1 LFFDRVKL
9 YLKAGNGGN
18 GAISFF
24 QDKFTIK
31 GGPDGGDGGNG
42 GSIYLVGVSN
52 KSSLSDFLGK
62 VHFSAENGKDGRKG
76 NKTGKTG
83 KDIIINVPIGTVV
96 KDTDTEEIIV
106 DIVKAGQKVLIAKGG
121 KGGKG
126 NASFATPTQRTPK
139 IAEKGKKGDYREV
152 ILDLKLFADVGLL
165 GFPNVGKSTFI
176 SVVSNAKPKIANYP
190 FTTLEPHLGI
200 TKLDDDRELIIADIP
215 GIIEGAAEGKGL
227 GDKFLKH
234 LDRTMVLLHI
244 LDLSGLTGRDF
255 IEDYYKLRNE
265 LERYHTNLYLKK
277 EIVAA
282 NKVELQNENTLEK
295 LLNKFR
301 DETGKDIIP
310 ISCANRYNLKKVL
323 NDLWPIVEEEKK
335 KIKYPNMPDFIDLSS
350 NKEVT
355 PIQVVREN
363 DHFLVFGGI
372 IEELSEKF
380 NTNSDDGLALFL
392 RELDKLGLEKALLKK
407 GAKDGDIVK
416 IEGFSI
422 EFNFYKS

>member
-1 LFFDRVKL
+1 MFFDIVKL

-18 GAISFF
+18 GAISFL
-24 QDKFTIK
+24 QDKITIK

-42 GSIYLVGVSN
+42 GNIYLVGVSDR
-52 KSSLSDFLGK
+52 SSLSDFLGK
-62 VHFSAENGKDGRKG
+62 SHFSAENGRDGRKG

-83 KDIIINVPIGTVV
+83 KDIIINVPVGTVI
-96 KDTDTEEIIV
+96 KDADTNEVIV

-139 IAEKGKKGDYREV
+139 IAEKGKKGDYREI

-176 SVVSNAKPKIANYP
+176 SVVSNAKPKIADYP

-200 TKLDDDRELIIADIP
+200 VKLDDDRELIIADIP

-255 IEDYYKLRNE
+255 IEDYYKLRKE
-265 LERYHTNLYLKK
+265 LEKYHTNLSLKK
-277 EIVAA
+277 EVVVA
-282 NKVELQNENTLEK
+282 NKIELQDEDKIKE

-301 DETGKDIIP
+301 DKTGKDITP

-323 NDLWPIVEEEKK
+323 NDLWLMVNEEKK
-335 KIKYPNMPDFIDLSS
+335 EIKYPNVPDYMDCSL
-350 NKEVT
+350 NKGIT

-363 DHFLVFGGI
+363 EHFLVFGGI
-372 IEELSEKF
+372 LEKLKEKF

-392 RELDKLGLEKALLKK
+392 KELDKLGLEKALLKK
-407 GAKDGDIVK
+407 GAKDGDVVK
-416 IEGFSI
+416 IEDFSI